1 MSTVFDE
8 EDEEED
14 EKENRPH
21 DKEFFDEMAK
31 QDWIEM
37 N

>member
-8 EDEEED
+8 EDEE
-14 EKENRPH
+14 ENRPH